1 MSEVLSWREIL
12 LRGHRTFPHVPWAAE
27 SRWRAR
33 PITFFVLLFGLTLFG
48 IGEGLLFVAHSGNS
62 PWVVLSEGLM
72 KHLNL
77 PLGLVN
83 FGVSVAVLLLW
94 LPLREKPGFG
104 TIANIVVIS
113 AVLEWFVTVVP
124 PVRGIGWQ
132 IAADVFAVLLVGL
145 ASALYITTRL
155 GPGPRD
161 GLMTALHH
169 RTGVRVSRVR
179 LALEA
184 TVLSAGWLLGGTVGI
199 GTLLF
204 AGLIGRA
211 IALWLGVLARAT
223 A

>member
-1 MSEVLSWREIL
+1 MSELSWREIL
-12 LRGHRTFPHVPWAAE
+12 LRGHRTFPHVPWAAT

-33 PITFFVLLFGLTLFG
+33 PLTYLVLLLGLTLFG
-48 IGEGLLFVAHSGNS
+48 IGEGLLYVTRTGNS

-72 KHLNL
+72 LRTGVA
-77 PLGLVN
+77 LGLVN
-83 FGVSVAVLLLW
+83 FAVSVAVLLLW
-94 LPLREKPGFG
+94 LPLRERPGIG

-124 PVRGIGWQ
+124 PVQGLALQ
-132 IAADVFAVLLVGL
+132 LTLDVVAVLLVGL
-145 ASALYITTRL
+145 ASALYITTKL

-161 GLMTALHH
+161 GLMTAIHH

-184 TVLSAGWLLGGTVGI
+184 TVLTAGWLLGGTAGI

-204 AGLIGRA
+204 AGFIGRA